1 MLASHICTNVL
12 MGTNTLLYQLECIFQ
27 CLYNLTMYMGMLT
40 LSKYVVHE
48 VIFIYYPMTE
58 DSSSEVPSA
67 SNSASVFERRS
78 PPYVLVNPVKILH
91 IHI

>member
-1 MLASHICTNVL
+1 
-12 MGTNTLLYQLECIFQ
+12 
-27 CLYNLTMYMGMLT
+27 MGMLT

-67 SNSASVFERRS
+67 SNSASVLERRS

-91 IHI
+91 IHIWVVNITIIVQLHLQMTHFS